1 MVDSNSKVTD
11 SSRDTDN
18 NLNRAMVAVNM
29 TSNNRATLNSLV
41 TDNSLHTDNN
51 LSTVLSSPNTDTK
64 VRLKPVDSST
74 AKPRVRTRTPTSR
87 TSGPR
92 QPEAPKATNTAR

>member
-1 MVDSNSKVTD
+1 MD

-29 TSNNRATLNSLV
+29 TSNNRATPNSKV
-41 TDNSLHTDNN
+41 TDNSLSTDNN

-64 VRLKPVDSST
+64 VRLKPVDSSSKSLFSQT
-74 AKPRVRTRTPTSR
+74 LK
-87 TSGPR
+87 
-92 QPEAPKATNTAR
+92 TNTIHD

>member
-1 MVDSNSKVTD
+1 MVDSNSKVMD

-51 LSTVLSSPNTDTK
+51 LSTVLSSLSTDTK
-64 VRLKPVDSST
+64 VRLKPVDSSSKSLFSQT
-74 AKPRVRTRTPTSR
+74 LK
-87 TSGPR
+87 
-92 QPEAPKATNTAR
+92 TNTIHD